1 MQAAMSQHIHLRR
14 GDVKIVSLGSAQLKD
29 LIFKEMPWNPGTFP
43 VAGEVPAGAFDN
55 GNAGAVTT
63 APKPVTSTDAL
74 GKGGVTTPA
83 AVAPKITTPKSVV
96 ATDTLAKGSVTT
108 PAAAAP
114 KARDS
119 KRGIAKVEIEAEG
132 SRARSYGKQPG

>member
-14 GDVKIVSLGSAQLKD
+14 GNVKVVSLGSAQLKD
-29 LIFKEMPWNPGTFP
+29 LAFREVPGNPGTFS

-83 AVAPKITTPKSVV
+83 A
-96 ATDTLAKGSVTT
+96 
-108 PAAAAP
+108 AAP

-119 KRGIAKVEIEAEG
+119 KRRIAKVEIEAED
-132 SRARSYGKQPG
+132 